1 MRPDVMSEDASAR
14 VKGMAPEAAGRRPAS
29 RRPREYGRAVVIVAV
44 TTVVATTVR
53 ELLHVPDVEM
63 LFLLGVMLVAAT
75 SERGPSI
82 AASILSVAAYDFF
95 IVPPPFT
102 LDVEDARYVLT
113 FVMMLG
119 VGVVIST
126 LALRVREQE
135 RAAAQLAEETRRAAL
150 RAQTEELRSSL
161 LSSVSHDLRTPL
173 AAITGAATTLRAD
186 PELPAETRRELVET
200 VCDEAERLERLLG
213 NLLDMTRLEAGAVEP
228 KRDWV
233 PLVEIV
239 GAALTRLDLQ
249 LAGRAVTAEIPE
261 DLPLLLA
268 DPVLLEQL
276 LTNVLENAARHTPP
290 GSPIELSA
298 KFEGGRVVVE
308 VADRGPGIPPGAE
321 ETIFERF
328 RKGRHSAGVGLG
340 LAIARAIAVAHG
352 GTLVAASR
360 EGGGAVFRF
369 ELPGGESPPASERAE
384 GA

>member
-14 VKGMAPEAAGRRPAS
+14 VKGMAPEAAGRRPVS
-29 RRPREYGRAVVIVAV
+29 RRRREYGRAVVIVAV
-44 TTVVATTVR
+44 TTVIATTVR

-126 LALRVREQE
+126 LSLRVREQE

-249 LAGRAVTAEIPE
+249 LAGRALTAEIPE

-298 KFEGGRVVVE
+298 RVDGERVVVE

-369 ELPGGESPPASERAE
+369 ELPGGDSPPASERAE